1 MPRPKWPNP
10 YCALPSSCIQ
20 RIRSDQDH
28 YDADPERA
36 EREQAAQK
44 EREEE
49 ERLREQ
55 DFLDDYYEPY

>member
-1 MPRPKWPNP
+1 MPRPKWPSP
-10 YCALPSSCIQ
+10 YCALPPSCIQ
-20 RIRSDQDH
+20 RIRSDQDY
-28 YDADPERA
+28 YDSDPERA

-55 DFLDDYYEPY
+55 EYYDNDV

>member
-1 MPRPKWPNP
+1 MPRPEFPNP
-10 YCALPSSCIQ
+10 YCTLTPACIQ

-28 YDADPERA
+28 YDENPERA
-36 EREQAAQK
+36 EREQAARK

-55 DFLDDYYEPY
+55 EYYDNNGW